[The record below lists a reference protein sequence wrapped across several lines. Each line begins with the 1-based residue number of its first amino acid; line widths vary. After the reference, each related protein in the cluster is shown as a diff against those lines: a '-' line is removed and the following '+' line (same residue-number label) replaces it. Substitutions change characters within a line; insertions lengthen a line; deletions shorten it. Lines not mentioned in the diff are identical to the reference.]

1 MFVRSQHHPSR
12 VLLFDSSPDTS
23 EVLRMVLER
32 RGIRILEASEL
43 EDGLRIARSQ
53 QPDLIVLDTEDVPQ
67 GAAIRAAFAEESRK
81 SRAALLI
88 LGRVDARESLPDC
101 GRVIAKPYHFGPLI
115 RTIEQI
121 VEHGVQDGVAVCDT
135 GPGSRKAV

>member
-1 MFVRSQHHPSR
+1 MSDSSPHHPSR
-12 VLLFDSSPDTS
+12 VLLFDSSPETS

-53 QPDLIVLDTEDVPQ
+53 QPDLIVLDTEDAPR
-67 GAAIRAAFAEESRK
+67 GAAIRAAFAEESRQ
-81 SRAALLI
+81 SHAALLI
-88 LGRVDARESLPDC
+88 LGRLDACENLPDE
-101 GRVIAKPYHFGPLI
+101 GRVIAKPYHYGPLI

-121 VEHGVQDGVAVCDT
+121 VEHGVQDGVAVCDSR
-135 GPGSRKAV
+135 PGSGKAV